1 MKITNLERNNLQHGE
16 KMNIY
21 IKLFFEGIPIFFK
34 RNNIRILDTVQLLE
48 KISSDIIEK
57 NQKNINEF
65 QYSFPNLAYNI
76 VNALSNNQY
85 ELKELSQSEKI
96 QEEIKRTMESKKS
109 QIIKIIDLFGSDKS
123 KSELNISKCIAKI
136 LLELNFKLSN
146 TINEENPIK
155 TFVNKFYEML
165 LEMINKNNL
174 INFDSI
180 QNILLQMLDEKNYMH
195 IIKLKEKDIIDLIV
209 T

>member
-1 MKITNLERNNLQHGE
+1 LKITNLERNNLQHGE